1 MLKRHKCRT
10 CGRVF
15 RRVEELMQHEQVAHG
30 RESMYGCRA
39 CSMVF
44 ASGEELREH
53 ARRYHSY
60 GKKGQ

>member
-1 MLKRHKCRT
+1 
-10 CGRVF
+10 
-15 RRVEELMQHEQVAHG
+15 MQHEQVAHG